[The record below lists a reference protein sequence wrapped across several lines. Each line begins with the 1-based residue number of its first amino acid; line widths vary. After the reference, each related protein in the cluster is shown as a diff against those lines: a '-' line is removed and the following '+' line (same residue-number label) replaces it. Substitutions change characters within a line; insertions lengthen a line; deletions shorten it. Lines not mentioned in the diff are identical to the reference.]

1 MLSFSM
7 DRQAWETVCRNDIET
22 TGLDRVREFLEV

>member
-7 DRQAWETVCRNDIET
+7 DRQAWETVRRNDIEMS
-22 TGLDRVREFLEV
+22 GLDRVRELLEV

>member
-7 DRQAWETVCRNDIET
+7 DRQAWETVRRNDIDM

>member
-7 DRQAWETVCRNDIET
+7 DRQAWETVRRNDIEM
-22 TGLDRVREFLEV
+22 TGLDRVGEFLEV

>member
-7 DRQAWETVCRNDIET
+7 DRQAWETVRRNDIEM
-22 TGLDRVREFLEV
+22 TGLDRVRELLEV